1 MIMDKNAF
9 KERAKAHFADR
20 GMQNVDVPE
29 WHGKI
34 FYKTPNLAVLKRVMA
49 DSKGDAIEA
58 QARIVVAC
66 ATDENGEKI
75 WSSPEYQDLMKSVD
89 PGVVAR
95 IANAIMANVN
105 LDFSPASMADDE
117 KNSSPIP

>member
-1 MIMDKNAF
+1 MDKNAF

-20 GMQNVDVPE
+20 GRQSIDVPE
-29 WHGKI
+29 WGGVI
-34 FYKTPNLAVLKRVMA
+34 FYKTPNLAILKRVMA
-49 DSKGDAIEA
+49 DAKGDAIEA

-75 WSSPEYQDLMKSVD
+75 WQTPEYQDLMKAMD

-95 IANAIMANVN
+95 IANAIMKDVS
-105 LDFSPASMADDE
+105 LDFSPGAMADDE
-117 KNSSPIP
+117 KNSETIR